1 MNDLTK
7 YLVESILQEAQ
18 GGIKVMLPGGFKP
31 PHEGHLTLAK
41 GYADMPNVSEVVI
54 LITPK
59 ERDGITVQDAKK
71 VWELLLAGTSGVRVE
86 ETRFPSPLTA
96 AYEYVKNDAKTGET
110 VALGASSKGDDYA
123 RVRDFVA
130 QHQEG
135 GKYYKNGVNV
145 VELPFES
152 SKPLLYR
159 GRTDGK
165 DGQPISASQLRAD
178 LAAGDLENFRTNYP
192 SIKSNSTIQAI
203 YSILKKNQPLNEVVI
218 SDFIKK
224 LNVKFKDFM
233 KSVRAEGTETMEA
246 FALIVQAAQ
255 GKKKLTKE
263 EKEKVGNQMK
273 ESLKTAGLV
282 AASVLPG
289 GTIYFILVRLLK
301 LDDYVYPKRFLSKNA
316 VSVGQIALAEYQPP
330 MRGGGPNLEKG
341 ISQIKSVMQTFFE
354 RLKAAPRDLQRD
366 FAQLYTH
373 ITKTGRSLSRI
384 EVDQI
389 AQKLEPILIKS
400 GYQVKLDKREF
411 SIALL
416 QALKTFPKLQSR
428 VPQQVL
434 AESKQLNENA
444 AVMAAMAAST
454 AALLSSRNR
463 GSGGG
468 DFEFNPIGWFRDFL
482 KDRKLQKIADR
493 LVQDPEIQKLV
504 KDNTFLDKNDK
515 VIATRNINGIQ
526 SVLKNKLKPEE
537 MQYLRV
543 GWGPRLRKAMNL
555 MESRQL
561 LKEGGAAGHMAHPYE
576 DADLTFEDIENLIDS
591 ALTGQVEYAQEKLDG
606 QNLMVTYKDGKVLSA
621 RNKGQLKNA
630 AEKAMSK
637 ADMEAS
643 MAHLP
648 DNVKNS
654 FLDAMGDMEA
664 AINKLT
670 PAEKE
675 EYFGNGTKFVNM
687 EVLHPASQN
696 VAAYGVTELRMHN
709 IQEYDADGNVIN
721 SDATA
726 PAKLQ
731 AALQRVEATKQS
743 TYDIKSTDMVSLKKT
758 ADYEKQKTQLTNELE
773 AIRKKYNLSKTSKL
787 GMYFQNAWSNFVKDA
802 AKQYNYDIPAD
813 VLQNIVNRWAFGSK
827 TPDLRQ
833 LRTGIDNQEFQQ
845 WFIETDKGPAVRD
858 QKKAIVEPVEDIFLK
873 LGVFVLQSLEGLVA
887 INPNDSIAKMKGELA
902 NAIESIKQSASNS
915 EMSDDDASMKFLR
928 HQLRRLE
935 KIGGFNAILP
945 TEGIVFKYNG
955 KLYKLTGAFA
965 PLNQIIGY
973 IKFGRK

>member
-7 YLVESILQEAQ
+7 YLVEGILKEAQ
-18 GGIKVMLPGGFKP
+18 QGIKVMLPGGFKP
-31 PHEGHLTLAK
+31 PHEGHYALAK

-59 ERDGITVQDAKK
+59 ERDGITVQDAKE
-71 VWELLLAGTSGVRVE
+71 VWKTLLTGTSNIKVE
-86 ETRFPSPLTA
+86 ETTYPSPLLA
-96 AYEYVKNDAKTGET
+96 AYKYVELEAKPGET
-110 VALGASSKGDDYA
+110 IALGASSKGDDYA
-123 RVRDFVA
+123 RVKDFVA

-135 GKYYKNGVNV
+135 GKYHKSGVSV

-192 SIKSNSTIQAI
+192 SIKSNSQIQTI
-203 YSILKKNQPLNEVVI
+203 YSVLKKNQPLTEAAI
-218 SDFIKK
+218 GDFIKK
-224 LNVKFKDFM
+224 LNVRFKAFM
-233 KSVRAEGTETMEA
+233 DSVRAEGKETQKA
-246 FALIVQAAQ
+246 FALIIQAAQ
-255 GKKKLTKE
+255 GKRKLTPQ
-263 EKEKVGNQMK
+263 EKEQVGNQMK
-273 ESLKTAGLV
+273 EALKSAGLV

-316 VSVGQIALAEYQPP
+316 VSVGQIALAE
-330 MRGGGPNLEKG
+330 
-341 ISQIKSVMQTFFE
+341 
-354 RLKAAPRDLQRD
+354 
-366 FAQLYTH
+366 
-373 ITKTGRSLSRI
+373 
-384 EVDQI
+384 
-389 AQKLEPILIKS
+389 
-400 GYQVKLDKREF
+400 
-411 SIALL
+411 
-416 QALKTFPKLQSR
+416 
-428 VPQQVL
+428 
-434 AESKQLNENA
+434 
-444 AVMAAMAAST
+444 
-454 AALLSSRNR
+454 
-463 GSGGG
+463 
-468 DFEFNPIGWFRDFL
+468 
-482 KDRKLQKIADR
+482 RK
-493 LVQDPEIQKLV
+493 
-504 KDNTFLDKNDK
+504 
-515 VIATRNINGIQ
+515 
-526 SVLKNKLKPEE
+526 
-537 MQYLRV
+537 
-543 GWGPRLRKAMNL
+543 
-555 MESRQL
+555 L

-576 DADLTFEDIENLIDS
+576 DSDLTFEEIENMIEA
-591 ALTGQVEYAQEKLDG
+591 ALTGKVEYAQEKLDG

-670 PAEKE
+670 PAEKQDF
-675 EYFGNGTKFVNM
+675 FGNGTKFVNM

-709 IQEYDADGNVIN
+709 VQEYDNDGNVIN
-721 SDATA
+721 SDANA

-731 AALQRVEATKQS
+731 QALQRVEATKQS
-743 TYDIKSTDMVSLKKT
+743 TYDIKSTDMVGLKKT
-758 ADYEKQKTQLTNELE
+758 ADYDKQKTQLTADLD
-773 AIRKKYNLSKTSKL
+773 AIRSKYNLSKTSKL
-787 GMYFQNAWSNFVKDA
+787 GMYFQNAWSDFIKDA
-802 AKQYNYDIPAD
+802 AKKYKYDIPAD

-833 LRTGIDNQEFQQ
+833 LRISIENPEFQQ
-845 WFIETDKGPAVRD
+845 WFIDTDKGPAVRD
-858 QKKAIVEPVEDIFLK
+858 EKKRIVEPVEDIFLK
-873 LGVFVLQSLEGLVA
+873 LGVFVLRSLEGLVA

-902 NAIESIKQSASNS
+902 SAIEAIQQKANNS
-915 EMSDDDASMKFLR
+915 EMGDDDAPMRFLK
-928 HQLRRLE
+928 HQLKRLD
-935 KIGGFNAILP
+935 KIGGFDAILP

-973 IKFGRK
+973 IKFGR

>member
-7 YLVESILQEAQ
+7 YLVESILKEAQ
-18 GGIKVMLPGGFKP
+18 QGIKVMLPGGFKP
-31 PHEGHLTLAK
+31 PHEGHYMLAK

-59 ERDGITVQDAKK
+59 ERDGITVQDAKQ
-71 VWELLLAGTSGVRVE
+71 VWNILLTGISNIKVE
-86 ETRFPSPLTA
+86 ETAYPSPLLG
-96 AYEYVKNDAKTGET
+96 AYKYVELEAKPGDTI
-110 VALGASSKGDDYA
+110 ALGASSKGDDYT
-123 RVRDFVA
+123 RVKDFVA

-135 GKYYKNGVNV
+135 GKYYKNGVSV

-152 SKPLLYR
+152 SKPLLYK

-192 SIKSNSTIQAI
+192 SIKSNSQIQSI
-203 YSILKKNQPLNEVVI
+203 YNTLKKNKPLTEVAI
-218 SDFIKK
+218 GDFIKK
-224 LNVKFKDFM
+224 LNTKFKAFM
-233 KSVRAEGTETMEA
+233 DSVMAEGRETQKA

-255 GKKKLTKE
+255 GKRKLTPQ
-263 EKEKVGNQMK
+263 EKEQVGNQMK
-273 ESLKTAGLV
+273 EALKSAGLV

-316 VSVGQIALAEYQPP
+316 VSVGQLALAE
-330 MRGGGPNLEKG
+330 
-341 ISQIKSVMQTFFE
+341 
-354 RLKAAPRDLQRD
+354 
-366 FAQLYTH
+366 
-373 ITKTGRSLSRI
+373 
-384 EVDQI
+384 
-389 AQKLEPILIKS
+389 
-400 GYQVKLDKREF
+400 
-411 SIALL
+411 
-416 QALKTFPKLQSR
+416 
-428 VPQQVL
+428 
-434 AESKQLNENA
+434 
-444 AVMAAMAAST
+444 
-454 AALLSSRNR
+454 
-463 GSGGG
+463 
-468 DFEFNPIGWFRDFL
+468 
-482 KDRKLQKIADR
+482 RK
-493 LVQDPEIQKLV
+493 
-504 KDNTFLDKNDK
+504 
-515 VIATRNINGIQ
+515 
-526 SVLKNKLKPEE
+526 
-537 MQYLRV
+537 
-543 GWGPRLRKAMNL
+543 
-555 MESRQL
+555 L

-576 DADLTFEDIENLIDS
+576 DSDLTFEDIENMIDA
-591 ALTGQVEYAQEKLDG
+591 ALTGKVEYAQEKLDG

-670 PAEKE
+670 PAEKQD
-675 EYFGNGTKFVNM
+675 YFGNGTKFVNM

-709 IQEYDADGNVIN
+709 VQEYDNDGNVID
-721 SDATA
+721 SDANA

-731 AALQRVEATKQS
+731 QALQRVEATKQS

-758 ADYEKQKTQLTNELE
+758 ADYEKQKTQLSTDLD
-773 AIRKKYNLSKTSKL
+773 AIRNKYNLSKTSKL
-787 GMYFQNAWSNFVKDA
+787 GMYFQNAWSDFVKDA
-802 AKQYNYDIPAD
+802 AKKYQYDIPAD

-833 LRTGIDNQEFQQ
+833 LKLSIQNPQFQQ
-845 WFIETDKGPAVRD
+845 WFIDTDKGPAVRD
-858 QKKAIVEPVEDIFLK
+858 EKKRIVEPVEDIFLK
-873 LGVFVLQSLEGLVA
+873 LGVFVLRSLEGLVA

-902 NAIESIKQSASNS
+902 SAIEAIQQKANNS
-915 EMSDDDASMKFLR
+915 EMGDDDAPMRFLR
-928 HQLRRLE
+928 HQLKRLD
-935 KIGGFNAILP
+935 KIGGFDAILP

-973 IKFGRK
+973 IKFGR

>member
-1 MNDLTK
+1 MNESMNDLTK
-7 YLVESILQEAQ
+7 YLIESILQEMQ

-59 ERDGITVQDAKK
+59 ERDGITVQDAKQI
-71 VWELLLAGTSGVRVE
+71 WSILLTGISNVRVE
-86 ETRFPSPLTA
+86 ETKYPSPLMA

-110 VALGASSKGDDYA
+110 IALGASSKGDDYA

-130 QHQEG
+130 QHQDG
-135 GKYYKNGVNV
+135 GKYYKNGVSV

-152 SKPLLYR
+152 SRPLLYK
-159 GRTDGK
+159 GRTDEK
-165 DGQPISASQLRAD
+165 NGQPISASQLRAD
-178 LAAGDLENFRTNYP
+178 LAAGDIANFKTNYP
-192 SIKSNSTIQAI
+192 SIKSDSQIQAI
-203 YSILKKNQPLNEVVI
+203 YNILKKNQPLNEAAI
-218 SDFIKK
+218 GDFIKK
-224 LNVKFKDFM
+224 LNVRFKTFI
-233 KSVRAEGTETMEA
+233 KAIKEEGAETKAA
-246 FALIVQAAQ
+246 FSLIVQAAAGQ
-255 GKKKLTKE
+255 KKLTDQ
-263 EKEKVGNQMK
+263 EKERVGNQMK
-273 ESLKTAGLV
+273 EALKSAGLV

-289 GTIYFILVRLLK
+289 GTIYFVLVRLLK
-301 LDDYVYPKRFLSKNA
+301 LDDYVYPQRFLSKNA
-316 VSVGQIALAEYQPP
+316 ASAGTLALME
-330 MRGGGPNLEKG
+330 GDKK
-341 ISQIKSVMQTFFE
+341 KS
-354 RLKAAPRDLQRD
+354 AP
-366 FAQLYTH
+366 
-373 ITKTGRSLSRI
+373 
-384 EVDQI
+384 
-389 AQKLEPILIKS
+389 
-400 GYQVKLDKREF
+400 
-411 SIALL
+411 
-416 QALKTFPKLQSR
+416 
-428 VPQQVL
+428 
-434 AESKQLNENA
+434 LNENA

-454 AALLSSRNR
+454 AALLSSRGKYGN
-463 GSGGG
+463 GG

-482 KDRKLQKIADR
+482 KDRKLQKIAER

-504 KDNTFLDKNDK
+504 RDHTFLDKKNK
-515 VIATRNINGIQ
+515 VVATKNINGIQ
-526 SVLKNKLKPEE
+526 SILKDKLKPEE
-537 MQYLRV
+537 MQYLKH

-664 AINKLT
+664 AIGKLT
-670 PAEKE
+670 PAEKQD
-675 EYFGNGTKFVNM
+675 YFGNGTKFVNM

-709 IQEYDADGNVIN
+709 IQEYDADGNVID
-721 SDATA
+721 SDANA

-758 ADYEKQKTQLTNELE
+758 ADYEKQKSQLTNELE
-773 AIRKKYNLSKTSKL
+773 AIRRKYNLSKTSKL
-787 GMYFQNAWSNFVKDA
+787 GMYFQNAWSDYVKDA
-802 AKQYNYDIPAD
+802 AKQYNYDIPND

-833 LRTGIDNQEFQQ
+833 LRVGIDNPEFQQ
-845 WFIETDKGPAVRD
+845 WFVETDKGPAVRD
-858 QKKAIVEPVEDIFLK
+858 QKKLIVEPVEDIFLK

-902 NAIESIKQSASNS
+902 SAIESIKQSSNNS
-915 EMSDDDASMKFLR
+915 QMSDDDAPMRFLR
-928 HQLRRLE
+928 HQLKRLD

>member
-7 YLVESILQEAQ
+7 YLVEGILKEAQ
-18 GGIKVMLPGGFKP
+18 QGIKVMLPGGFKP
-31 PHEGHLTLAK
+31 PHEGHYALAK

-59 ERDGITVQDAKK
+59 ERDGITVQDAKQ
-71 VWELLLAGTSGVRVE
+71 VWKTLLTGTSNIKVE
-86 ETRFPSPLTA
+86 ETTYPSPLLA
-96 AYEYVKNDAKTGET
+96 AYKYVELEAKPGET
-110 VALGASSKGDDYA
+110 IALGASSKGDDYA
-123 RVRDFVA
+123 RVKDFVA

-135 GKYYKNGVNV
+135 GKYHKTGVSV

-192 SIKSNSTIQAI
+192 SIKSNSQIQAI
-203 YSILKKNQPLNEVVI
+203 YSVLKKNQPLTEAAI
-218 SDFIKK
+218 GDFIKK
-224 LNVKFKDFM
+224 LNVRFKAFM
-233 KSVRAEGTETMEA
+233 NSVKAEGRETQKA
-246 FALIVQAAQ
+246 FALIIQAAQ
-255 GKKKLTKE
+255 GKRKLTPQ
-263 EKEKVGNQMK
+263 EKEQVGNQMK
-273 ESLKTAGLV
+273 EALKSAGLV

-301 LDDYVYPKRFLSKNA
+301 LDDYVYPQRFLSKNA
-316 VSVGQIALAEYQPP
+316 VSAGTIAL
-330 MRGGGPNLEKG
+330 M
-341 ISQIKSVMQTFFE
+341 E
-354 RLKAAPRDLQRD
+354 RK
-366 FAQLYTH
+366 
-373 ITKTGRSLSRI
+373 
-384 EVDQI
+384 
-389 AQKLEPILIKS
+389 
-400 GYQVKLDKREF
+400 
-411 SIALL
+411 
-416 QALKTFPKLQSR
+416 
-428 VPQQVL
+428 
-434 AESKQLNENA
+434 
-444 AVMAAMAAST
+444 
-454 AALLSSRNR
+454 
-463 GSGGG
+463 
-468 DFEFNPIGWFRDFL
+468 
-482 KDRKLQKIADR
+482 
-493 LVQDPEIQKLV
+493 
-504 KDNTFLDKNDK
+504 
-515 VIATRNINGIQ
+515 
-526 SVLKNKLKPEE
+526 
-537 MQYLRV
+537 
-543 GWGPRLRKAMNL
+543 
-555 MESRQL
+555 L

-576 DADLTFEDIENLIDS
+576 DSDLTFEEIENMIEA
-591 ALTGQVEYAQEKLDG
+591 ALTGKVEYAQEKLDG

-675 EYFGNGTKFVNM
+675 DFFGNGTKFVNM

-709 IQEYDADGNVIN
+709 VQEYDNDGNVIN
-721 SDATA
+721 SDANA

-731 AALQRVEATKQS
+731 QALQRVEATKQS
-743 TYDIKSTDMVSLKKT
+743 TYDIKSTDMVGLKKT
-758 ADYEKQKTQLTNELE
+758 ADYDKQKAQLTADLD
-773 AIRKKYNLSKTSKL
+773 AIRSKYNLSKTSKL
-787 GMYFQNAWSNFVKDA
+787 GMYFQNAWSDFVKDA
-802 AKQYNYDIPAD
+802 AKKYKYDIPAD

-833 LRTGIDNQEFQQ
+833 LRVSIENPEFQQ
-845 WFIETDKGPAVRD
+845 WFIDTDKGPAVRD
-858 QKKAIVEPVEDIFLK
+858 EKKRIVEPVEDIFLK
-873 LGVFVLQSLEGLVA
+873 LGVFVLRSLEGLVA

-902 NAIESIKQSASNS
+902 SAVEAIQQKANNS
-915 EMSDDDASMKFLR
+915 EMGDDDAPMRFLR
-928 HQLRRLE
+928 HQLKRLD
-935 KIGGFNAILP
+935 KIGGFDAILP

-973 IKFGRK
+973 IKFGR

>member
-7 YLVESILQEAQ
+7 YLVEGILAEMQ

-31 PHEGHLTLAK
+31 PHEGHLMLAK
-41 GYADMPNVSEVVI
+41 GYASMPNVSEVVI

-59 ERDGITVQDAKK
+59 ERDGITVQDAKQI
-71 VWELLLAGTSGVRVE
+71 WNQLLVGVPNVRVQ
-86 ETRFPSPLTA
+86 ETKIPSPLTA
-96 AYEYVKNDAKTGET
+96 AYEYVKTDAKTGET

-135 GKYYKNGVNV
+135 GKYFRNGVSV

-152 SKPLLYR
+152 SRPLLYR

-178 LAAGDLENFRTNYP
+178 LAANDFENFKTNYP
-192 SIKSNSTIQAI
+192 SIQSNSQIQTIFG
-203 YSILKKNQPLNEVVI
+203 ILKKNQPLNEVVI

-233 KSVRAEGTETMEA
+233 KAVRAEGTETMAA
-246 FALIVQAAQ
+246 FSLLVQAAQ

-289 GTIYFILVRLLK
+289 GTIYFILVRLLR

-330 MRGGGPNLEKG
+330 LKGAGPNYDK
-341 ISQIKSVMQTFFE
+341 SVNQIKSVMQTFFE
-354 RLKAAPRDLQRD
+354 KLKSAPRDLQRD
-366 FAQLYTH
+366 FAQLYAH
-373 ITKTGRSLSRI
+373 ITKTGRFLTRI
-384 EVDQI
+384 EVEQI
-389 AQKLEPILIKS
+389 AQKLEPVLIKS
-400 GYQVKLDKREF
+400 GYRAILNKREYPV
-411 SIALL
+411 ALV
-416 QALKTFPKLQSR
+416 QALKTFPKLQSK

-434 AESKQLNENA
+434 AE
-444 AVMAAMAAST
+444 
-454 AALLSSRNR
+454 
-463 GSGGG
+463 
-468 DFEFNPIGWFRDFL
+468 
-482 KDRKLQKIADR
+482 RK
-493 LVQDPEIQKLV
+493 
-504 KDNTFLDKNDK
+504 
-515 VIATRNINGIQ
+515 
-526 SVLKNKLKPEE
+526 
-537 MQYLRV
+537 
-543 GWGPRLRKAMNL
+543 
-555 MESRQL
+555 L

-576 DADLTFEDIENLIDS
+576 DVDLTFEDIENLIDS

-606 QNLMVTYKDGKVLSA
+606 QNLMVTYKDGRVLSA

-664 AINKLT
+664 AISKLSPT
-670 PAEKE
+670 EKQQ
-675 EYFGNGTKFVNM
+675 YFGNGKKFVNM

-709 IQEYDADGNVIN
+709 IQEYDDDGNVVG

-731 AALQRVEATKQS
+731 AALDRVEAASQS
-743 TYDIKSTDMVSLKKT
+743 TYDIKSTDMVNLKKT
-758 ADYEKQKTQLTNELE
+758 ADYEKQKTQLLTDLE

-787 GMYFQNAWSNFVKDA
+787 GVYFQNAWSDYVKDA
-802 AKQYNYDIPAD
+802 ARRYKYDIPDD

-833 LRTGIDNQEFQQ
+833 LRTAINNPEFQQ

-902 NAIESIKQSASNS
+902 SSIEAIKQKANNS
-915 EMSDDDASMKFLR
+915 EMGDDDASMRFLK

-973 IKFGRK
+973 IKFGR

>member
-7 YLVESILQEAQ
+7 YLVESILKEAQ

-59 ERDGITVQDAKK
+59 ERDGITVQDAKQI
-71 VWELLLAGTSGVRVE
+71 WNTLLTGISGVKVE
-86 ETRFPSPLTA
+86 ETRYPSPLMA
-96 AYEYVKNDAKTGET
+96 AYEYVKNDAKNGET
-110 VALGASSKGDDYA
+110 IALGASSKGDDYN

-135 GKYYKNGVNV
+135 GKYYKSGVNV

-192 SIKSNSTIQAI
+192 SIKSNSQIQTI
-203 YSILKKNQPLNEVVI
+203 YSILKKNQPLNEAAVG
-218 SDFIKK
+218 DFIKK
-224 LNVKFKDFM
+224 LNVRFRAFM
-233 KSVRAEGTETMEA
+233 KAIKAEGAETMKA
-246 FALIVQAAQ
+246 FALIVQAASGQ
-255 GKKKLTKE
+255 KKLTAQ
-263 EKEKVGNQMK
+263 EKEQVGNQMK
-273 ESLKTAGLV
+273 EALKSTGLV

-301 LDDYVYPKRFLSKNA
+301 LDDYVYPQRFLSKNA
-316 VSVGQIALAEYQPP
+316 VSAGTLA
-330 MRGGGPNLEKG
+330 
-341 ISQIKSVMQTFFE
+341 
-354 RLKAAPRDLQRD
+354 
-366 FAQLYTH
+366 
-373 ITKTGRSLSRI
+373 
-384 EVDQI
+384 
-389 AQKLEPILIKS
+389 
-400 GYQVKLDKREF
+400 
-411 SIALL
+411 
-416 QALKTFPKLQSR
+416 
-428 VPQQVL
+428 
-434 AESKQLNENA
+434 
-444 AVMAAMAAST
+444 
-454 AALLSSRNR
+454 
-463 GSGGG
+463 
-468 DFEFNPIGWFRDFL
+468 
-482 KDRKLQKIADR
+482 
-493 LVQDPEIQKLV
+493 
-504 KDNTFLDKNDK
+504 
-515 VIATRNINGIQ
+515 
-526 SVLKNKLKPEE
+526 
-537 MQYLRV
+537 
-543 GWGPRLRKAMNL
+543 L
-555 MESRQL
+555 MERKL

-664 AINKLT
+664 AISKLS
-670 PAEKE
+670 PVEKE
-675 EYFGNGTKFVNM
+675 DYFGNGTKFVNM

-758 ADYEKQKTQLTNELE
+758 ADYEKQKSQLTSDLE
-773 AIRKKYNLSKTSKL
+773 AIRRKYSLSKTSKL
-787 GMYFQNAWSNFVKDA
+787 GMYFQNAWSDYIKDA
-802 AKQYNYDIPAD
+802 AKQYKYDIPAD

-833 LRTGIDNQEFQQ
+833 LRTAIDNPEFQQ

-858 QKKAIVEPVEDIFLK
+858 QKKTIVEPVEDIFLK

-902 NAIESIKQSASNS
+902 NAIESIKQSASNDQ
-915 EMSDDDASMKFLR
+915 MSDDDASMRFLR

>member
-7 YLVESILQEAQ
+7 YLVESILKEAQ

-59 ERDGITVQDAKK
+59 ERDGITVQDAKQI
-71 VWELLLAGTSGVRVE
+71 WSTLLTGISDVKVE
-86 ETRFPSPLTA
+86 ETRYPSPLMA
-96 AYEYVKNDAKTGET
+96 AYEYVKNDAKNGET
-110 VALGASSKGDDYA
+110 IALGASSKGDDYN

-135 GKYYKNGVNV
+135 GKYYKSGVNV

-192 SIKSNSTIQAI
+192 SIKSNSQIQTI
-203 YSILKKNQPLNEVVI
+203 YSILKKNQPLNE
-218 SDFIKK
+218 
-224 LNVKFKDFM
+224 
-233 KSVRAEGTETMEA
+233 T
-246 FALIVQAAQ
+246 
-255 GKKKLTKE
+255 
-263 EKEKVGNQMK
+263 
-273 ESLKTAGLV
+273 
-282 AASVLPG
+282 
-289 GTIYFILVRLLK
+289 
-301 LDDYVYPKRFLSKNA
+301 A
-316 VSVGQIALAEYQPP
+316 VSAGTL
-330 MRGGGPNLEKG
+330 
-341 ISQIKSVMQTFFE
+341 
-354 RLKAAPRDLQRD
+354 
-366 FAQLYTH
+366 
-373 ITKTGRSLSRI
+373 
-384 EVDQI
+384 
-389 AQKLEPILIKS
+389 
-400 GYQVKLDKREF
+400 
-411 SIALL
+411 ALL
-416 QALKTFPKLQSR
+416 
-428 VPQQVL
+428 
-434 AESKQLNENA
+434 E
-444 AVMAAMAAST
+444 
-454 AALLSSRNR
+454 
-463 GSGGG
+463 
-468 DFEFNPIGWFRDFL
+468 
-482 KDRKLQKIADR
+482 RK
-493 LVQDPEIQKLV
+493 
-504 KDNTFLDKNDK
+504 
-515 VIATRNINGIQ
+515 
-526 SVLKNKLKPEE
+526 
-537 MQYLRV
+537 
-543 GWGPRLRKAMNL
+543 
-555 MESRQL
+555 L

-664 AINKLT
+664 AIGKLS
-670 PAEKE
+670 PVEKE
-675 EYFGNGTKFVNM
+675 DYFGNGTKFVNM

-709 IQEYDADGNVIN
+709 IQEYDTDGNVIN

-758 ADYEKQKTQLTNELE
+758 ADYEKQKSQLTSDLE
-773 AIRKKYNLSKTSKL
+773 AIRRKYNLSKTSKL
-787 GMYFQNAWSNFVKDA
+787 GMYFQNAWSDYIKDA
-802 AKQYNYDIPAD
+802 AKQYKYDIPAD
-813 VLQNIVNRWAFGSK
+813 VLQNTINRWAFGSK

-833 LRTGIDNQEFQQ
+833 LRTSIDNPEFQQ

-858 QKKAIVEPVEDIFLK
+858 QKKTIVEPVEDIFLK
-873 LGVFVLQSLEGLVA
+873 LGVFVLQSLEGLIA

-902 NAIESIKQSASNS
+902 NAIESIKQSASNNQ
-915 EMSDDDASMKFLR
+915 MSDDDASMRFLR

>member
-7 YLVESILQEAQ
+7 YLVEGILKEAQ
-18 GGIKVMLPGGFKP
+18 QGIKVMLPGGFKP
-31 PHEGHLTLAK
+31 PHEGHYALAK

-59 ERDGITVQDAKK
+59 ERDGITVQDAKQ
-71 VWELLLAGTSGVRVE
+71 VWKTLLTGTSNIKVE
-86 ETRFPSPLTA
+86 ETTYPSPLLA
-96 AYEYVKNDAKTGET
+96 AYKYVELEAKPGET
-110 VALGASSKGDDYA
+110 IALGASSKGDDYA
-123 RVRDFVA
+123 RVKDFVA

-135 GKYYKNGVNV
+135 GKYHKSGVSV

-192 SIKSNSTIQAI
+192 SIKSNSQIQTI
-203 YSILKKNQPLNEVVI
+203 YSVLKKNQPLTEAAI
-218 SDFIKK
+218 GDFIKK
-224 LNVKFKDFM
+224 LNVRFKAFM
-233 KSVRAEGTETMEA
+233 DSVRAEGKETQKA
-246 FALIVQAAQ
+246 FALIIQAAQ
-255 GKKKLTKE
+255 GKRKLTPQ
-263 EKEKVGNQMK
+263 EKEQVGNQMK
-273 ESLKTAGLV
+273 EALKSAGLV

-316 VSVGQIALAEYQPP
+316 VSVGQIALAE
-330 MRGGGPNLEKG
+330 
-341 ISQIKSVMQTFFE
+341 
-354 RLKAAPRDLQRD
+354 
-366 FAQLYTH
+366 
-373 ITKTGRSLSRI
+373 
-384 EVDQI
+384 
-389 AQKLEPILIKS
+389 
-400 GYQVKLDKREF
+400 
-411 SIALL
+411 
-416 QALKTFPKLQSR
+416 
-428 VPQQVL
+428 
-434 AESKQLNENA
+434 
-444 AVMAAMAAST
+444 
-454 AALLSSRNR
+454 
-463 GSGGG
+463 
-468 DFEFNPIGWFRDFL
+468 
-482 KDRKLQKIADR
+482 RK
-493 LVQDPEIQKLV
+493 
-504 KDNTFLDKNDK
+504 
-515 VIATRNINGIQ
+515 
-526 SVLKNKLKPEE
+526 
-537 MQYLRV
+537 
-543 GWGPRLRKAMNL
+543 
-555 MESRQL
+555 L

-576 DADLTFEDIENLIDS
+576 DSDLTFEEIENMIEA
-591 ALTGQVEYAQEKLDG
+591 ALTGKVEYAQEKLDG

-670 PAEKE
+670 PAEKQDF
-675 EYFGNGTKFVNM
+675 FGNGTKFVNM

-709 IQEYDADGNVIN
+709 VQEYDNDGNVIN
-721 SDATA
+721 SDANA

-731 AALQRVEATKQS
+731 QALQRVEATKQS
-743 TYDIKSTDMVSLKKT
+743 TYDIKSTDMVGLKKT
-758 ADYEKQKTQLTNELE
+758 ADYDKQKTQLTADLD
-773 AIRKKYNLSKTSKL
+773 AIRSKYNLSKTSKL
-787 GMYFQNAWSNFVKDA
+787 GMYFQNAWSDFIKDA
-802 AKQYNYDIPAD
+802 AKKYKYDIPAD

-833 LRTGIDNQEFQQ
+833 LRISIENPEFQQ
-845 WFIETDKGPAVRD
+845 WFIDTDKGPAVRD
-858 QKKAIVEPVEDIFLK
+858 EKKRIVEPVEDIFLK
-873 LGVFVLQSLEGLVA
+873 LGVFVLRSLEGLVA

-902 NAIESIKQSASNS
+902 SAIEAIQQKANNS
-915 EMSDDDASMKFLR
+915 EMGDDDAPMRFLK
-928 HQLRRLE
+928 HQLKRLD
-935 KIGGFNAILP
+935 KIGGFDAILP

-973 IKFGRK
+973 IKFGR

>member
-7 YLVESILQEAQ
+7 YLVEGILAEMQ

-31 PHEGHLTLAK
+31 PHEGHLMLAK
-41 GYADMPNVSEVVI
+41 GYASMPNVNEVVI

-59 ERDGITVQDAKK
+59 ERDGITVQDAKQI
-71 VWELLLAGTSGVRVE
+71 WNLLLAGVSDVKVQ
-86 ETRFPSPLTA
+86 ETKIPSPLTA

-152 SKPLLYR
+152 SKPLLYK

-192 SIKSNSTIQAI
+192 SIKSESTIQAI
-203 YSILKKNQPLNEVVI
+203 YDILKKNQP
-218 SDFIKK
+218 
-224 LNVKFKDFM
+224 
-233 KSVRAEGTETMEA
+233 
-246 FALIVQAAQ
+246 
-255 GKKKLTKE
+255 
-263 EKEKVGNQMK
+263 
-273 ESLKTAGLV
+273 TAD
-282 AASVLPG
+282 ASV
-289 GTIYFILVRLLK
+289 
-301 LDDYVYPKRFLSKNA
+301 
-316 VSVGQIALAEYQPP
+316 VSEYGKTFT
-330 MRGGGPNLEKG
+330 RVGPNFDKG
-341 ISQIKSVMQTFFE
+341 VQQIKSVMQTFFQ
-354 RLKAAPRDLQRD
+354 RLKSAPRDLQRD
-366 FAQLYTH
+366 FAQLYKH
-373 ITKTGRSLSRI
+373 ITKTGRILTRI
-384 EVDQI
+384 EVEDI
-389 AQKLEPILIKS
+389 AEKLEPLLVRS
-400 GYQVKLDKREF
+400 GYHKTLNSKEYP
-411 SIALL
+411 IAFL
-416 QALKTFPKLQSR
+416 QALKTFPKLQTKI
-428 VPQQVL
+428 PQEVL
-434 AESKQLNENA
+434 AERDKINESLKQSLQKLLQKGGTLARSVFDAAKREGKETVKAVELINQALGGKQLSDNEKVFLKAQSKDLVKVLPLVAIQAIPLPIPITPFLVVLGKKLGFDVLPNSHKT
-444 AVMAAMAAST
+444 MPL
-454 AALLSSRNR
+454 AALT
-463 GSGGG
+463 
-468 DFEFNPIGWFRDFL
+468 E
-482 KDRKLQKIADR
+482 R
-493 LVQDPEIQKLV
+493 L
-504 KDNTFLDKNDK
+504 
-515 VIATRNINGIQ
+515 
-526 SVLKNKLKPEE
+526 
-537 MQYLRV
+537 
-543 GWGPRLRKAMNL
+543 
-555 MESRQL
+555 L

-576 DADLTFEDIENLIDS
+576 DVDLTFEEVENMIDA
-591 ALTGQVEYAQEKLDG
+591 ALTGKVEYAQEKLDG

-630 AEKAMSK
+630 AEKAMTK

-654 FLDAMGDMEA
+654 FLDAMGDTEA
-664 AINKLT
+664 AINKLS

-675 EYFGNGTKFVNM
+675 EYFGNGKKFVNM

-709 IQEYDADGNVIN
+709 IQEYDEEGNVIG

-731 AALQRVEATKQS
+731 AALDRVEATKQS
-743 TYDIKSTDMVSLKKT
+743 TYDIKSTDMVNLKKT
-758 ADYEKQKTQLTNELE
+758 ADYEKQKEQLIADLNS
-773 AIRKKYNLSKTSKL
+773 IRSKYNLSKASKL
-787 GMYFQNAWSNFVKDA
+787 GLYFQNAWMDYIKKA
-802 AKQYNYDIPAD
+802 ARDYQYDIPAD

-833 LRTGIDNQEFQQ
+833 VKQSIANPQFQQ
-845 WFIETDKGPAVRD
+845 WFMDTDKGPAVRD

-887 INPNDSIAKMKGELA
+887 INPNDSIAKMKDELA
-902 NAIESIKQSASNS
+902 NSIEAIKQKANNS
-915 EMSDDDASMKFLR
+915 EMGDDDASMKFLK
-928 HQLRRLE
+928 HQLKRLE

-973 IKFGRK
+973 IKFGR

>member
-7 YLVESILQEAQ
+7 YLVEGILAEMQ

-31 PHEGHLTLAK
+31 PHEGHLMLAK
-41 GYADMPNVSEVVI
+41 GYASMPNVSEVVI

-59 ERDGITVQDAKK
+59 ERDGITVQDAKQI
-71 VWELLLAGTSGVRVE
+71 WNQLLVGVPNVRVQ
-86 ETRFPSPLTA
+86 ETKIPSPLTA
-96 AYEYVKNDAKTGET
+96 AYEYVKTDAKTGET

-135 GKYYKNGVNV
+135 GKYFRNGVSV

-152 SKPLLYR
+152 SRPLLYR

-178 LAAGDLENFRTNYP
+178 LAANDFENFKTNYP
-192 SIKSNSTIQAI
+192 SIQSNSQIQTIFG
-203 YSILKKNQPLNEVVI
+203 ILKKNQPLNEVVI

-233 KSVRAEGTETMEA
+233 KAVRAEGTETMAA
-246 FALIVQAAQ
+246 FSLLVQAAQ

-263 EKEKVGNQMK
+263 EKEKLGNQMK

-289 GTIYFILVRLLK
+289 GTIYFILVRLLR

-330 MRGGGPNLEKG
+330 LKGAGPNYDK
-341 ISQIKSVMQTFFE
+341 SVNQIKSVMQTFFE
-354 RLKAAPRDLQRD
+354 KLKSAPRDLQRD
-366 FAQLYTH
+366 FAQLYAH
-373 ITKTGRSLSRI
+373 ITKTGRFLTRI
-384 EVDQI
+384 EVEQI
-389 AQKLEPILIKS
+389 AQKLEPVLIKS
-400 GYQVKLDKREF
+400 GYRAILNKREYPV
-411 SIALL
+411 ALV
-416 QALKTFPKLQSR
+416 QALKTFPKLQSK

-434 AESKQLNENA
+434 AE
-444 AVMAAMAAST
+444 
-454 AALLSSRNR
+454 
-463 GSGGG
+463 
-468 DFEFNPIGWFRDFL
+468 
-482 KDRKLQKIADR
+482 RK
-493 LVQDPEIQKLV
+493 
-504 KDNTFLDKNDK
+504 
-515 VIATRNINGIQ
+515 
-526 SVLKNKLKPEE
+526 
-537 MQYLRV
+537 
-543 GWGPRLRKAMNL
+543 
-555 MESRQL
+555 L

-576 DADLTFEDIENLIDS
+576 DVDLTFEDIENLIDS

-606 QNLMVTYKDGKVLSA
+606 QNLMVTYKDGRVLSA

-664 AINKLT
+664 AISKLSPT
-670 PAEKE
+670 EKQQ
-675 EYFGNGTKFVNM
+675 YFGNGKKFVNM

-709 IQEYDADGNVIN
+709 IQEYDDDGNVVG

-731 AALQRVEATKQS
+731 AALDRVEAASQS
-743 TYDIKSTDMVSLKKT
+743 TYDIKSTDMVNLKKT
-758 ADYEKQKTQLTNELE
+758 ADYEKQKTQLLTDLE

-787 GMYFQNAWSNFVKDA
+787 GVYFQNAWSDYVKDA
-802 AKQYNYDIPAD
+802 ARRYKYDIPDD

-833 LRTGIDNQEFQQ
+833 LRTAINNPEFQQ

-902 NAIESIKQSASNS
+902 SSIEAIKQKANNS
-915 EMSDDDASMKFLR
+915 EMGDDDASMRFLK

-973 IKFGRK
+973 IKFGR

>member
-7 YLVESILQEAQ
+7 YLVEGILAEMQ

-31 PHEGHLTLAK
+31 PHEGHLMLAK
-41 GYADMPNVSEVVI
+41 GYASMPNVSEVVI

-59 ERDGITVQDAKK
+59 ERDGITVQDAKQI
-71 VWELLLAGTSGVRVE
+71 WNQLLVGVPNVRVQ
-86 ETRFPSPLTA
+86 ETKIPSPLTA
-96 AYEYVKNDAKTGET
+96 AYEYVKTDAKTGET

-135 GKYYKNGVNV
+135 GKYFRNGVSV

-152 SKPLLYR
+152 SRPLLYK

-178 LAAGDLENFRTNYP
+178 LAANDFENFKTNYP
-192 SIKSNSTIQAI
+192 SIQSNSQIQTIFG
-203 YSILKKNQPLNEVVI
+203 ILKKNQPLNEVAV

-233 KSVRAEGTETMEA
+233 KAVREEGTETMTA
-246 FALIVQAAQ
+246 FNLIIEAAQ
-255 GKKKLTKE
+255 GKRQLTKE
-263 EKEKVGNQMK
+263 EQERVGNQMK
-273 ESLKTAGLV
+273 EALKTAGLI
-282 AASVLPG
+282 AASVIPG
-289 GTIYFILVRLLK
+289 GTIYFILVRLLR

-330 MRGGGPNLEKG
+330 LKGAGPNYDK
-341 ISQIKSVMQTFFE
+341 SVNQIKSVMQTFFE
-354 RLKAAPRDLQRD
+354 KLKSAPRDLQRD
-366 FAQLYTH
+366 FAQLYAH
-373 ITKTGRSLSRI
+373 ITKTGRFLTRI
-384 EVDQI
+384 EVEQI
-389 AQKLEPILIKS
+389 AQKLEPVLIKS
-400 GYQVKLDKREF
+400 GYRAILNKREYP
-411 SIALL
+411 IALL
-416 QALKTFPKLQSR
+416 QALKTFPKLQSK

-434 AESKQLNENA
+434 AEQQAMNENIKQGLKKLLQKGGNLATSVFSA
-444 AVMAAMAAST
+444 AKREGQETVKAVEIINKAIKGQT
-454 AALLSSRNR
+454 ITDN
-463 GSGGG
+463 
-468 DFEFNPIGWFRDFL
+468 EKVFL
-482 KDRKLQKIADR
+482 KAQSKDLIKILPLVAIQAIPVPIPITPFLIVLGKKIGYDVLPNSHKTMPLSALTERK
-493 LVQDPEIQKLV
+493 
-504 KDNTFLDKNDK
+504 
-515 VIATRNINGIQ
+515 
-526 SVLKNKLKPEE
+526 
-537 MQYLRV
+537 
-543 GWGPRLRKAMNL
+543 
-555 MESRQL
+555 L

-576 DADLTFEDIENLIDS
+576 DVDLTFEDIENLIDS

-606 QNLMVTYKDGKVLSA
+606 QNLMVTYKDGRVLSA

-664 AINKLT
+664 AISKLSPT
-670 PAEKE
+670 EKQQ
-675 EYFGNGTKFVNM
+675 YFGNGKKFVNM

-709 IQEYDADGNVIN
+709 IQEYDDDGNVVG

-731 AALQRVEATKQS
+731 AALDRVEAASQS
-743 TYDIKSTDMVSLKKT
+743 TYDIKSTDMVNLKKT
-758 ADYEKQKTQLTNELE
+758 ADYEKQKTQLLTDLE
-773 AIRKKYNLSKTSKL
+773 AIRKKFNLSKTSKL
-787 GMYFQNAWSNFVKDA
+787 GMYFQNAWSDFVKDA
-802 AKQYNYDIPAD
+802 ARRYKYDIPAD

-833 LRTGIDNQEFQQ
+833 LRTAINNPEFQQ

-902 NAIESIKQSASNS
+902 SSIEAIKQKANNS
-915 EMSDDDASMKFLR
+915 EMGDDDASMKFLK

-973 IKFGRK
+973 IKFGR

>member
-31 PHEGHLTLAK
+31 PHEGHFMLAK

-59 ERDGITVQDAKK
+59 ERDGITVQDAKQ
-71 VWELLLAGTSGVRVE
+71 VWNTLLTGIPNIKVE
-86 ETRFPSPLTA
+86 ETTYPSPLLA
-96 AYEYVKNDAKTGET
+96 AYKYVELEAKPGDTI
-110 VALGASSKGDDYA
+110 ALGASSKGDDYA
-123 RVRDFVA
+123 RVKDFVA

-135 GKYYKNGVNV
+135 GKYYKNGVSV

-178 LAAGDLENFRTNYP
+178 LAAGDLANFKTNYP
-192 SIKSNSTIQAI
+192 SIKSDSQIQSI
-203 YSILKKNQPLNEVVI
+203 YNTLKKNQPLTEVAI
-218 SDFIKK
+218 GDFIKK
-224 LNVKFKDFM
+224 LNVRFKAFM
-233 KSVRAEGTETMEA
+233 TSVRAEGRETQKA

-255 GKKKLTKE
+255 GKRKLTAQ
-263 EKEKVGNQMK
+263 EKTQVGDQMK
-273 ESLKTAGLV
+273 EALKSAGLV

-316 VSVGQIALAEYQPP
+316 VSAGTLA
-330 MRGGGPNLEKG
+330 
-341 ISQIKSVMQTFFE
+341 
-354 RLKAAPRDLQRD
+354 
-366 FAQLYTH
+366 
-373 ITKTGRSLSRI
+373 
-384 EVDQI
+384 
-389 AQKLEPILIKS
+389 
-400 GYQVKLDKREF
+400 
-411 SIALL
+411 
-416 QALKTFPKLQSR
+416 
-428 VPQQVL
+428 
-434 AESKQLNENA
+434 
-444 AVMAAMAAST
+444 
-454 AALLSSRNR
+454 
-463 GSGGG
+463 
-468 DFEFNPIGWFRDFL
+468 
-482 KDRKLQKIADR
+482 
-493 LVQDPEIQKLV
+493 
-504 KDNTFLDKNDK
+504 
-515 VIATRNINGIQ
+515 
-526 SVLKNKLKPEE
+526 
-537 MQYLRV
+537 
-543 GWGPRLRKAMNL
+543 L
-555 MESRQL
+555 MERKL

-576 DADLTFEDIENLIDS
+576 DTDLTFEEVENMIDA

-670 PAEKE
+670 PAEKQE
-675 EYFGNGTKFVNM
+675 FFGNGTKFVNM

-696 VAAYGVTELRMHN
+696 VAAYGVTQLRMHN
-709 IQEYDADGNVIN
+709 IQEYDNEGNVIN
-721 SDATA
+721 SDANA
-726 PAKLQ
+726 PEKLQ
-731 AALQRVEATKQS
+731 QALQRVEATKQG

-758 ADYEKQKTQLTNELE
+758 ADYEKQKSQLL
-773 AIRKKYNLSKTSKL
+773 ADLDKIRSQYNLAKSSKL
-787 GMYFQNAWSNFVKDA
+787 GMYFQNAWTDYIKEA
-802 AKQYNYDIPAD
+802 AKQYQYDIPAD

-833 LRTGIDNQEFQQ
+833 LKLTINNPQFLD
-845 WFIETDKGPAVRD
+845 WFLNTDKGPAVRD
-858 QKKAIVEPVEDIFLK
+858 EKKRIVEPVEDIFLK
-873 LGVFVLQSLEGLVA
+873 LGVFVLKSLEGLVA

-902 NAIESIKQSASNS
+902 SSIEAIKQKASNS
-915 EMSDDDASMKFLR
+915 DMGDDDAPMKFLR
-928 HQLRRLE
+928 HQLKRLD
-935 KIGGFNAILP
+935 KIGGFDAILP

-973 IKFGRK
+973 IKFGR

>member
-7 YLVESILQEAQ
+7 YLVEGILKEAQ
-18 GGIKVMLPGGFKP
+18 QGIKVMLPGGFKP
-31 PHEGHLTLAK
+31 PHEGHYALAK

-59 ERDGITVQDAKK
+59 ERDGITVQDAKQ
-71 VWELLLAGTSGVRVE
+71 VWKTLLTGTSNIKVE
-86 ETRFPSPLTA
+86 ETTYPSPLLA
-96 AYEYVKNDAKTGET
+96 AYKYVELEAKPGET
-110 VALGASSKGDDYA
+110 IALGASSKGDDYA
-123 RVRDFVA
+123 RVKDFVA

-135 GKYYKNGVNV
+135 GKYHKTGVSV

-192 SIKSNSTIQAI
+192 SIKSNSQIQAI
-203 YSILKKNQPLNEVVI
+203 YSVLKKNQPLTEAAI
-218 SDFIKK
+218 GDFIKK
-224 LNVKFKDFM
+224 LNVRFRAFM
-233 KSVRAEGTETMEA
+233 SSVKAEGRETQKA
-246 FALIVQAAQ
+246 FALIIQAAQ
-255 GKKKLTKE
+255 GKRKLTSQ
-263 EKEKVGNQMK
+263 EKEQVGNQMK
-273 ESLKTAGLV
+273 EALKSAGLV

-301 LDDYVYPKRFLSKNA
+301 LDDYVYPQRFLSKNA
-316 VSVGQIALAEYQPP
+316 VSAGTVA
-330 MRGGGPNLEKG
+330 
-341 ISQIKSVMQTFFE
+341 
-354 RLKAAPRDLQRD
+354 
-366 FAQLYTH
+366 
-373 ITKTGRSLSRI
+373 
-384 EVDQI
+384 
-389 AQKLEPILIKS
+389 
-400 GYQVKLDKREF
+400 
-411 SIALL
+411 
-416 QALKTFPKLQSR
+416 
-428 VPQQVL
+428 
-434 AESKQLNENA
+434 
-444 AVMAAMAAST
+444 
-454 AALLSSRNR
+454 
-463 GSGGG
+463 
-468 DFEFNPIGWFRDFL
+468 
-482 KDRKLQKIADR
+482 
-493 LVQDPEIQKLV
+493 
-504 KDNTFLDKNDK
+504 
-515 VIATRNINGIQ
+515 
-526 SVLKNKLKPEE
+526 
-537 MQYLRV
+537 
-543 GWGPRLRKAMNL
+543 L
-555 MESRQL
+555 MERKL

-576 DADLTFEDIENLIDS
+576 DSDLTFEEIENMIEA
-591 ALTGQVEYAQEKLDG
+591 ALTGKVEYAQEKLDG

-670 PAEKE
+670 PAEKQE
-675 EYFGNGTKFVNM
+675 FFGNGTKFVNM

-709 IQEYDADGNVIN
+709 VQEYDNDGNVID
-721 SDATA
+721 SDANA

-731 AALQRVEATKQS
+731 QALQRVEATKQS

-758 ADYEKQKTQLTNELE
+758 ADYEKQKTQLNTDLE
-773 AIRKKYNLSKTSKL
+773 AIRNKYNLSKTSKL
-787 GMYFQNAWSNFVKDA
+787 GMYFQNAWSDFVKDA
-802 AKQYNYDIPAD
+802 AKKYNYDVPAD

-833 LRTGIDNQEFQQ
+833 LRVSIENPEFQQ
-845 WFIETDKGPAVRD
+845 WFIDTDKGPAVRD
-858 QKKAIVEPVEDIFLK
+858 EKKRIVEPVEDIFLK
-873 LGVFVLQSLEGLVA
+873 LGVFVLRSLEGLVA

-902 NAIESIKQSASNS
+902 SAVEAIQQKANNS
-915 EMSDDDASMKFLR
+915 EMGDDDAPMRFLR
-928 HQLRRLE
+928 HQLKRLD
-935 KIGGFNAILP
+935 KIGGFDAILP

-973 IKFGRK
+973 IKFGR

>member
-7 YLVESILQEAQ
+7 YLVEGILKEAQ

-31 PHEGHLTLAK
+31 PHEGHYALAK

-59 ERDGITVQDAKK
+59 ERDGITVQDAKQ
-71 VWELLLAGTSGVRVE
+71 VWSTLLTGISNIKVE
-86 ETRFPSPLTA
+86 ETTYPSPLLA
-96 AYEYVKNDAKTGET
+96 AYKYVELEAKPGET
-110 VALGASSKGDDYA
+110 IALGASSKGDDYA
-123 RVRDFVA
+123 RVKDFVA

-135 GKYYKNGVNV
+135 GKYYKNGVSV

-152 SKPLLYR
+152 SKPLLYK

-178 LAAGDLENFRTNYP
+178 LAAGDFENFKTNYP
-192 SIKSNSTIQAI
+192 SIKSNSQIQAI
-203 YSILKKNQPLNEVVI
+203 YSTLKKNEPLTEAAI
-218 SDFIKK
+218 GDFIKK
-224 LNVKFKDFM
+224 LNVRFKAFI
-233 KSVRAEGTETMEA
+233 KAIKAEGRETQQA
-246 FALIVQAAQ
+246 FSLLIQ
-255 GKKKLTKE
+255 GASGQKKLTDA
-263 EKEKVGNQMK
+263 EKKQVGDQ
-273 ESLKTAGLV
+273 LKDALKAAGLV

-301 LDDYVYPKRFLSKNA
+301 LDDYVYPSRFLSKNA
-316 VSVGQIALAEYQPP
+316 VSAGTVALME
-330 MRGGGPNLEKG
+330 R
-341 ISQIKSVMQTFFE
+341 KS
-354 RLKAAPRDLQRD
+354 
-366 FAQLYTH
+366 
-373 ITKTGRSLSRI
+373 SN
-384 EVDQI
+384 
-389 AQKLEPILIKS
+389 
-400 GYQVKLDKREF
+400 KR
-411 SIALL
+411 
-416 QALKTFPKLQSR
+416 P
-428 VPQQVL
+428 
-434 AESKQLNENA
+434 LNENA

-454 AALLSSRNR
+454 AALLSSRGKYNN
-463 GSGGG
+463 GG
-468 DFEFNPIGWFRDFL
+468 DWSFDPIGWFRDFL

-504 KDNTFLDKNDK
+504 RDHTFLDKNNK
-515 VIATRNINGIQ
+515 VIATQNIRGIQ
-526 SVLKNKLKPEE
+526 TILKNKLKPEE
-537 MQYLRV
+537 MQYLKH

-555 MESRQL
+555 AEGVQL

-576 DADLTFEDIENLIDS
+576 DSDLTFEEIENMIDA

-654 FLDAMGDMEA
+654 FLDAMGDMES

-670 PAEKE
+670 PAEKQDF
-675 EYFGNGTKFVNM
+675 FGNGTKFVNM

-696 VAAYGVTELRMHN
+696 VAAYGVTQLRMHN
-709 IQEYDADGNVIN
+709 VQEYDNEGNVID
-721 SDATA
+721 SDANA
-726 PAKLQ
+726 PVKLQ
-731 AALQRVEATKQS
+731 QALERVKATKQS
-743 TYDIKSTDMVSLKKT
+743 TYDIKSTDMVSIKKT
-758 ADYEKQKTQLTNELE
+758 ADYEKQKAQLNNDLD
-773 AIRKKYNLSKTSKL
+773 AVRKKYNLSKTSKL
-787 GMYFQNAWSNFVKDA
+787 GLYFQNAWTDFIEEA
-802 AKQYNYDIPAD
+802 AREYQYEIPDD

-833 LRTGIDNQEFQQ
+833 LKVSIDNQEFLQ
-845 WFIETDKGPAVRD
+845 WFLETDKGPAVRD
-858 QKKAIVEPVEDIFLK
+858 EKKRIVEPVEDIFLK
-873 LGVFVLQSLEGLVA
+873 LGVFVLRSLEGLVA
-887 INPNDSIAKMKGELA
+887 INPNDSIAQMKGDLA
-902 NAIESIKQSASNS
+902 NAIEAIQQKVNNS
-915 EMSDDDASMKFLR
+915 EMGDDDAPMRFLK
-928 HQLRRLE
+928 HQLKRLD
-935 KIGGFNAILP
+935 KIGGFDAILP

-973 IKFGRK
+973 IKFGR

>member
-7 YLVESILQEAQ
+7 YLIEGILTEMQ

-31 PHEGHLTLAK
+31 PHEGHLMLAK
-41 GYADMPNVSEVVI
+41 GYADMPNVDEVVI

-59 ERDGITVQDAKK
+59 ERDGITVQDAKQI
-71 VWELLLAGTSGVRVE
+71 WNTLLTGIPNVRVQ
-86 ETRFPSPLTA
+86 ETSIPSPLTA
-96 AYEYVKNDAKTGET
+96 AYEYVKNDAKTGDT

-130 QHQEG
+130 QHQKG
-135 GKYYKNGVNV
+135 GKYYRNGVSV

-192 SIKSNSTIQAI
+192 SIKSNSQIQTI
-203 YSILKKNQPLNEVVI
+203 YNILKKNKPLNEVAVA
-218 SDFIKK
+218 DFIKK
-224 LNVKFKDFM
+224 LNVKFKDFI
-233 KSVRAEGTETMEA
+233 KAIRAEGTETVTA
-246 FALIVQAAQ
+246 FNLIVEAAQ
-255 GKKKLTKE
+255 GKRRLTKE
-263 EKEKVGNQMK
+263 EQERVGNQMK
-273 ESLKTAGLV
+273 EALKTAGLI
-282 AASVLPG
+282 AASVIPG

-316 VSVGQIALAEYQPP
+316 VSVGQLALAEYSPV
-330 MRGGGPNLEKG
+330 MYAAGPNFDKG
-341 ISQIKSVMQTFFE
+341 VNQMKSVMQTFFE
-354 RLKAAPRDLQRD
+354 KLKAAPRDLQRD
-366 FAQLYTH
+366 FAQLYAH

-389 AQKLEPILIKS
+389 AQKLEPVLINS
-400 GYQVKLDKREF
+400 GYRVNLSKREYP
-411 SIALL
+411 IAFL
-416 QALKTFPKLQSR
+416 QALKTFPKLQAR

-434 AESKQLNENA
+434 AE
-444 AVMAAMAAST
+444 
-454 AALLSSRNR
+454 R
-463 GSGGG
+463 
-468 DFEFNPIGWFRDFL
+468 F
-482 KDRKLQKIADR
+482 
-493 LVQDPEIQKLV
+493 
-504 KDNTFLDKNDK
+504 
-515 VIATRNINGIQ
+515 
-526 SVLKNKLKPEE
+526 
-537 MQYLRV
+537 
-543 GWGPRLRKAMNL
+543 
-555 MESRQL
+555 L

-576 DADLTFEDIENLIDS
+576 DTDLTFEEIESMIDA
-591 ALTGQVEYAQEKLDG
+591 ALTGEVEYAQEKLDG

-630 AEKAMSK
+630 AEKAMTK

-664 AINKLT
+664 AINKLS
-670 PAEKE
+670 PGEKE
-675 EYFGNGTKFVNM
+675 QYFGNGKKFVNM

-709 IQEYDADGNVIN
+709 IQEYDEEGNVVG
-721 SDATA
+721 SDAAA

-731 AALQRVEATKQS
+731 AALDRVEATSQS
-743 TYDIKSTDMVSLKKT
+743 TYDIKSTDMVNLKKT
-758 ADYEKQKTQLTNELE
+758 ADYQKQKDQLL
-773 AIRKKYNLSKTSKL
+773 ADLDRIRSKYNLSKSSKL
-787 GMYFQNAWSNFVKDA
+787 GLYFQNAWMDYIKKA
-802 AKQYNYDIPAD
+802 AKDYQYDIPAD
-813 VLQNIVNRWAFGSK
+813 ILQNIVNRWAFGSK

-833 LRTGIDNQEFQQ
+833 LRQSITNSQFQQ

-858 QKKAIVEPVEDIFLK
+858 EKKAIVEPVEDIFLK

-902 NAIESIKQSASNS
+902 SSIEAIKQKASNS
-915 EMSDDDASMKFLR
+915 EMGDDDASMRFLK
-928 HQLRRLE
+928 HQLKRLE

-973 IKFGRK
+973 IKFGR

>member
-7 YLVESILQEAQ
+7 YLVEGILAEMQ

-31 PHEGHLTLAK
+31 PHEGHLMLAK
-41 GYADMPNVSEVVI
+41 GYASMPNVSEVVI

-59 ERDGITVQDAKK
+59 ERDGITVQDAKQI
-71 VWELLLAGTSGVRVE
+71 WNQLLVGVPNVRVQ
-86 ETRFPSPLTA
+86 ETKIPSPLTA
-96 AYEYVKNDAKTGET
+96 AYEYVKTDAKTGET

-135 GKYYKNGVNV
+135 GKYFRNGVSV

-152 SKPLLYR
+152 SRPLLYR

-178 LAAGDLENFRTNYP
+178 LAANDFENFKTNYP
-192 SIKSNSTIQAI
+192 SIQSNSQIQTIFG
-203 YSILKKNQPLNEVVI
+203 ILKKNQPLNEVVI

-233 KSVRAEGTETMEA
+233 KAVRAEGTETMAA
-246 FALIVQAAQ
+246 FSLLVQAAQ

-289 GTIYFILVRLLK
+289 GTIYFILVRLLR

-330 MRGGGPNLEKG
+330 LKGAGPNYDK
-341 ISQIKSVMQTFFE
+341 SVNQIKSVMQTFFE
-354 RLKAAPRDLQRD
+354 KLKSAPRDLQRD
-366 FAQLYTH
+366 FAQLYAH
-373 ITKTGRSLSRI
+373 ITKTGRFLTRI
-384 EVDQI
+384 EVEQI
-389 AQKLEPILIKS
+389 AQKLEPVLIKS
-400 GYQVKLDKREF
+400 GYRAILNKREYPV
-411 SIALL
+411 ALV
-416 QALKTFPKLQSR
+416 QALKTFPKLQSK

-434 AESKQLNENA
+434 AE
-444 AVMAAMAAST
+444 
-454 AALLSSRNR
+454 
-463 GSGGG
+463 
-468 DFEFNPIGWFRDFL
+468 
-482 KDRKLQKIADR
+482 RK
-493 LVQDPEIQKLV
+493 
-504 KDNTFLDKNDK
+504 
-515 VIATRNINGIQ
+515 
-526 SVLKNKLKPEE
+526 
-537 MQYLRV
+537 
-543 GWGPRLRKAMNL
+543 
-555 MESRQL
+555 L

-576 DADLTFEDIENLIDS
+576 DVDLTFEDIENLIDS
-591 ALTGQVEYAQEKLDG
+591 ALTGQGEYAQEKLDG
-606 QNLMVTYKDGKVLSA
+606 QNLMVTYKDGRVLSA

-664 AINKLT
+664 AISKLSPT
-670 PAEKE
+670 EKQQ
-675 EYFGNGTKFVNM
+675 YFGNGKKFVNM

-709 IQEYDADGNVIN
+709 IQEYDDDGNVVG

-731 AALQRVEATKQS
+731 AALDRVEAASQS
-743 TYDIKSTDMVSLKKT
+743 TYDIKSTDMVNLKKT
-758 ADYEKQKTQLTNELE
+758 ADYEKQKTQLLTDLE

-787 GMYFQNAWSNFVKDA
+787 GVYFQNAWSDYVKDA
-802 AKQYNYDIPAD
+802 ARRYKYDIPDD

-833 LRTGIDNQEFQQ
+833 LRTAINNPEFQQ

-902 NAIESIKQSASNS
+902 SSIEAIKQKANNS
-915 EMSDDDASMKFLR
+915 EMGDDDASMRFLK

-973 IKFGRK
+973 IKFGR

>member
-7 YLVESILQEAQ
+7 YLVEGILKEAQ
-18 GGIKVMLPGGFKP
+18 QGIKVMLPGGFKP
-31 PHEGHLTLAK
+31 PHEGHYALAK

-59 ERDGITVQDAKK
+59 ERDGITVQDAKQ
-71 VWELLLAGTSGVRVE
+71 VWKTLLTGTSNIKVE
-86 ETRFPSPLTA
+86 ETTYPSPLLA
-96 AYEYVKNDAKTGET
+96 AYKYVELEAKPGET
-110 VALGASSKGDDYA
+110 IALGASSKGDDYA
-123 RVRDFVA
+123 RVKDFVA

-135 GKYYKNGVNV
+135 GKYHKSGVSV

-192 SIKSNSTIQAI
+192 SIKSNSQIQAI
-203 YSILKKNQPLNEVVI
+203 YSVLKKNQPLTEAAI
-218 SDFIKK
+218 GDFIKK
-224 LNVKFKDFM
+224 LNVRFKAFM
-233 KSVRAEGTETMEA
+233 DSVRAEGKETQKA
-246 FALIVQAAQ
+246 FALIIQAAQ
-255 GKKKLTKE
+255 GKRKLTPQ
-263 EKEKVGNQMK
+263 EKEQVGNQMK
-273 ESLKTAGLV
+273 EALKSAGLV

-316 VSVGQIALAEYQPP
+316 VSVGQIALAE
-330 MRGGGPNLEKG
+330 
-341 ISQIKSVMQTFFE
+341 
-354 RLKAAPRDLQRD
+354 
-366 FAQLYTH
+366 
-373 ITKTGRSLSRI
+373 
-384 EVDQI
+384 
-389 AQKLEPILIKS
+389 
-400 GYQVKLDKREF
+400 
-411 SIALL
+411 
-416 QALKTFPKLQSR
+416 
-428 VPQQVL
+428 
-434 AESKQLNENA
+434 
-444 AVMAAMAAST
+444 
-454 AALLSSRNR
+454 
-463 GSGGG
+463 
-468 DFEFNPIGWFRDFL
+468 
-482 KDRKLQKIADR
+482 RK
-493 LVQDPEIQKLV
+493 
-504 KDNTFLDKNDK
+504 
-515 VIATRNINGIQ
+515 
-526 SVLKNKLKPEE
+526 
-537 MQYLRV
+537 
-543 GWGPRLRKAMNL
+543 
-555 MESRQL
+555 L

-576 DADLTFEDIENLIDS
+576 DSDLTFEEIENMIEA
-591 ALTGQVEYAQEKLDG
+591 ALTGKVEYAQEKLDG

-670 PAEKE
+670 PAEKQDF
-675 EYFGNGTKFVNM
+675 FGNGTKFVNM

-709 IQEYDADGNVIN
+709 VQEYDNDGNVIN
-721 SDATA
+721 SDANA

-731 AALQRVEATKQS
+731 QALQRVEATKQS
-743 TYDIKSTDMVSLKKT
+743 TYDIKSTDMVGLKKT
-758 ADYEKQKTQLTNELE
+758 ADYDKQKTQLTADLD
-773 AIRKKYNLSKTSKL
+773 AIRSKYNLSKTSKL
-787 GMYFQNAWSNFVKDA
+787 GMYFQNAWSDFIKDA
-802 AKQYNYDIPAD
+802 AKKYKYDIPAD

-833 LRTGIDNQEFQQ
+833 LRISIENPEFQQ
-845 WFIETDKGPAVRD
+845 WFIDTDKGPAVRD
-858 QKKAIVEPVEDIFLK
+858 EKKRIVEPVEDIFLK
-873 LGVFVLQSLEGLVA
+873 LGVFVLRSLEGLVA

-902 NAIESIKQSASNS
+902 SAIEAIQQKANNS
-915 EMSDDDASMKFLR
+915 EMGDDDAPMRFLK
-928 HQLRRLE
+928 HQLKRLD
-935 KIGGFNAILP
+935 KIGGFDAILP

-973 IKFGRK
+973 IKFGR

>member
-7 YLVESILQEAQ
+7 YLVEGILAEMQ

-31 PHEGHLTLAK
+31 PHEGHLMLAK
-41 GYADMPNVSEVVI
+41 GYASMPNVSEVVI

-59 ERDGITVQDAKK
+59 ERDGITVQDAKQI
-71 VWELLLAGTSGVRVE
+71 WNQLLVGVPNVRVQ
-86 ETRFPSPLTA
+86 ETKIPSPLTA
-96 AYEYVKNDAKTGET
+96 AYEYVKTDAKTGET

-135 GKYYKNGVNV
+135 GKYFRNGVSV

-152 SKPLLYR
+152 SRPLLYK

-178 LAAGDLENFRTNYP
+178 LAANDFENFKTNYP
-192 SIKSNSTIQAI
+192 SIQSNSQIQTIFG
-203 YSILKKNQPLNEVVI
+203 ILKKNQPLNEVVI

-233 KSVRAEGTETMEA
+233 KAVRAEGTETMAA
-246 FALIVQAAQ
+246 FSLLVQAAQ

-289 GTIYFILVRLLK
+289 GTIYFILVRLLR

-330 MRGGGPNLEKG
+330 LKGAGPNYDK
-341 ISQIKSVMQTFFE
+341 SVNQIKSVMQTFFE
-354 RLKAAPRDLQRD
+354 KLKSAPRDLQRD
-366 FAQLYTH
+366 FAQLYAH
-373 ITKTGRSLSRI
+373 ITKTGRFLTRI
-384 EVDQI
+384 EVEQI
-389 AQKLEPILIKS
+389 AQKLEPVLIKS
-400 GYQVKLDKREF
+400 GYRAILNKREYPV
-411 SIALL
+411 ALV
-416 QALKTFPKLQSR
+416 QALKTFPKLQSK

-434 AESKQLNENA
+434 AE
-444 AVMAAMAAST
+444 
-454 AALLSSRNR
+454 
-463 GSGGG
+463 
-468 DFEFNPIGWFRDFL
+468 
-482 KDRKLQKIADR
+482 RK
-493 LVQDPEIQKLV
+493 
-504 KDNTFLDKNDK
+504 
-515 VIATRNINGIQ
+515 
-526 SVLKNKLKPEE
+526 
-537 MQYLRV
+537 
-543 GWGPRLRKAMNL
+543 
-555 MESRQL
+555 L

-576 DADLTFEDIENLIDS
+576 DVDLTFEDIENLIDS

-606 QNLMVTYKDGKVLSA
+606 QNLMVTYKDGRVLSA

-664 AINKLT
+664 AISKLSPT
-670 PAEKE
+670 EKQQ
-675 EYFGNGTKFVNM
+675 YFGNGKKFVNM

-709 IQEYDADGNVIN
+709 IQEYDDDGNVVG

-731 AALQRVEATKQS
+731 AALDRVEAASQS
-743 TYDIKSTDMVSLKKT
+743 TYDIKSTDMVNLKKT
-758 ADYEKQKTQLTNELE
+758 ADYEKQKTQLLTDLE

-787 GMYFQNAWSNFVKDA
+787 GVYFQNAWSDYVKDA
-802 AKQYNYDIPAD
+802 ARRYKYDIPDD

-833 LRTGIDNQEFQQ
+833 LRTAINNPEFQQ

-902 NAIESIKQSASNS
+902 SSIEAIKQKANNS
-915 EMSDDDASMKFLR
+915 EMGDDDASMRFLK

-973 IKFGRK
+973 IKFGR